1 MGKFNDAL
9 NKSEADKKRLPHE
22 RTLPEKQV
30 EITADGVESLRLGT
44 AASRDRPKVSSAFNG
59 RVDPRLI
66 SVHEPQS
73 PAAEEFKMLRAK
85 ILCKSQTCREQA
97 IMITSAQ
104 PLDGKS
110 LVAANLAVSIAQ
122 GINEHVLL
130 VDCDLRLPSLHNYF
144 GLQVNHGLREYLEEG
159 KSLTPYLLKTPV
171 RKLTLLPAGSP
182 PPNPSE
188 LLSSEKM
195 RLLIAELK
203 ARYHDRYI
211 IIDATPAQFS
221 AETAFLSNEVD
232 GVLLVVRSGKTPKE
246 AILGAVDNIGREK
259 ILGVIFNACNENQ
272 KRHRSYYRSYQKKKY

>member
-1 MGKFNDAL
+1 MKIQADA
-9 NKSEADKKRLPHE
+9 A
-22 RTLPEKQV
+22 
-30 EITADGVESLRLGT
+30 ESLRLDT
-44 AASRDRPKVSSAFNG
+44 SAPVTVAEESFHING
-59 RVDPRLI
+59 DIDPRLI
-66 SVHEPQS
+66 SFVAPQS
-73 PAAEEFKMLRAK
+73 PVAEEFKLMRARIFCKNMTCK
-85 ILCKSQTCREQA
+85 IQT
-97 IMITSAQ
+97 ILVTSSQ

-130 VDCDLRLPSLHNYF
+130 VDCDLRLPSLHRCF
-144 GLQVNHGLREYLEEG
+144 GLHVLQGLREYLEDDN
-159 KSLTPYLLKTPV
+159 SLTPYLLKTPV

-221 AETAFLSNEVD
+221 AEIASLSNEVD
-232 GVLLVVRSGKTPKE
+232 SVLLVVRSGQTPKE
-246 AILGAVDNIGREK
+246 AILQAINNVGREK
-259 ILGVIFNACNENQ
+259 ILGLVFNASNENKKIYQ
-272 KRHRSYYRSYQKKKY
+272 TYYRRYQQK